1 MFSQVGL
8 TNKSKY
14 MTNKKLT
21 IFIGIVVILAFIIV
35 GLKNSDTDTS
45 SQGKVVFG
53 AIAPL
58 TGQVSVLGERMR
70 NGMEMAKEDV
80 MKKGIIKD
88 FDMIYQDALDG
99 KSSTNA
105 VQKLVFSDKVKV
117 ISSAFFIPGIEAV
130 APITE
135 KEGIIFFNTAA
146 NPESLLD
153 KKFLFSTNVTIREDA
168 YRMAEYAYN
177 TLGARTASVINLQT
191 SFGES
196 YKVNFSKKFIELGGK
211 ITSTHA
217 KSPDANDYRTEVARV
232 KAENPD
238 ILLVIHFGSSL
249 GNAVKQAREVGV
261 TSVIMGDYESE
272 DPTVLNLAGKAAEG
286 MIISSSQPE
295 VLSADVLDFQKRY
308 EAKYGETPDV
318 LATNAYDAVIIQ
330 AKAYALCNGDSACMA
345 KEIASTK
352 NFAGVSGQITIDPK
366 DHSVSKPTIFK
377 VVKDGKF
384 VELK

>member
-1 MFSQVGL
+1 MILV
-8 TNKSKY
+8 
-14 MTNKKLT
+14 
-21 IFIGIVVILAFIIV
+21 GIVVILAFIIA
-35 GLKNSDTDTS
+35 GLKSSNTDTS

-105 VQKLVFSDKVKV
+105 VQKLVYGDKVKV

-135 KEGIIFFNTAA
+135 KEEIIFFNTAA
-146 NPESLLD
+146 NPESLLN

-177 TLGARTASVINLQT
+177 TLGARTASVIHLQT

-196 YKVNFSKKFIELGGK
+196 YKMNFTNKFEELGGK
-211 ITSTHA
+211 ITSAHA

-249 GNAVKQAREVGV
+249 GNAIKQAREVGV

-295 VLSADVLDFQKRY
+295 VLSADVLDFQERY
-308 EAKYGETPDV
+308 KARFGETPDV
-318 LATNAYDAVIIQ
+318 LATNAYDAVMIQ
-330 AKAYALCNGDSACMA
+330 AKAYVVCNGDSACMA

-352 NFAGVSGQITIDPK
+352 NFPGVSGQITINPK

-377 VVKDGKF
+377 VVKNGKF
-384 VELK
+384 VEIK